1 MTTAKRLQNN
11 VIRRTLSVKAI
22 KLIIL
27 SVDDF
32 PGSVSPRKWLPPQL
46 YYAGVLEVTGVRFDA
61 LFDVCFIQVNCC
73 FLV

>member
-1 MTTAKRLQNN
+1 MTTAKRVQNN

-32 PGSVSPRKWLPPQL
+32 PGSVSPEMAAPAVILCGCVGGYRSSL
-46 YYAGVLEVTGVRFDA
+46 
-61 LFDVCFIQVNCC
+61 
-73 FLV
+73 